1 MIKYPPPNFKHP
13 SASLL
18 FNLSGAILNPHLLW
32 YECKWLILV
41 SSDQTTFFQSSRVQ
55 CWCLIAKS
63 NLSFLWCGISLA
75 RPFPLNHSLHP
86 SILQAISNCLCRDRL
101 VDNIPESFGDL
112 DCIFSSPWANK
123 VNCKTDV
130 SLWKLCCV
138 TTWGLL
144 KTGTMF
150 GVDLEM
156 VALETPVWDETGNQK
171 CQNQGVKG
179 YGVCNILH
187 FTKFLTVHQK
197 NLNQIFIING
207 VLSDRYEGYSKDV
220 VA

>member
-112 DCIFSSPWANK
+112 DCIFSSEPIRQITWQML
-123 VNCKTDV
+123 V
-130 SLWKLCCV
+130 SESFVGQPPEDIWRLGQCLEWS
-138 TTWGLL
+138 
-144 KTGTMF
+144 
-150 GVDLEM
+150 LEM
-156 VALETPVWDETGNQK
+156 VAFETPIWDE
-171 CQNQGVKG
+171 
-179 YGVCNILH
+179 I
-187 FTKFLTVHQK
+187 
-197 NLNQIFIING
+197 
-207 VLSDRYEGYSKDV
+207 
-220 VA
+220 